1 MKIKVL
7 STILGLFL
15 SVGVFGA
22 LAERNYSFQDK
33 LSLMEPQG
41 GKYGIDSI
49 KCITHLSLY
58 QESFKQWK
66 KSKYKSAIVN
76 DFAPHWRWVF
86 LNCPLASENT
96 YVNGLRIVNYYLAKA
111 TSEQAKNAY
120 LDTLEMIYERRIKY
134 FPNHHKTG
142 KSQVGDLKGRLGV
155 DLFTQA
161 PERCE
166 KAYNILKESVNM
178 EKTGS
183 SSASLV
189 YYFRA
194 TIKMVKSSKA
204 DKAMI
209 VDTYDQI
216 MDIVDKNLIK
226 YKATPKRLSEWENV
240 KGSIENTFEPYA
252 TCDILI
258 DIYSKKFEANPA
270 DVVLLSKITKIL
282 KKKKCT
288 KSDLFFNATKAL
300 YNADPTPEAALLMG
314 KMNIENEAYSEAAK
328 YYLAAVD
335 MIEDPMEKAD
345 TYSDL
350 GKIYYKLNDFNL
362 ARTYAKKAIAL
373 NPADGMSFILIGDL
387 YASSAEQ
394 CGDNDLTK
402 KVAYWVAVDK
412 YNQAKRVDAELE
424 NLANKRIA
432 TYSIHF
438 PSVELIFFHDLR
450 EGESYKV
457 ECWINE
463 TTIVRAAK

>member
-15 SVGVFGA
+15 SVGVFGTVT
-22 LAERNYSFQDK
+22 ERNDNFQDK
-33 LSLMEPQG
+33 LSVLETQG
-41 GKYGIDSI
+41 GKYGADSV
-49 KCITHLSLY
+49 KCITQLSLY
-58 QESFKQWK
+58 QEAFKQWK
-66 KSKYKSAIVN
+66 KSNYKSAIVN
-76 DFAPHWRWVF
+76 DFVRHWRWVF
-86 LNCPLASENT
+86 LNCPQASENT
-96 YVNGLRIVNYYLAKA
+96 YLNGLNIVDYFLAKA
-111 TSEQAKNAY
+111 TTEQAKNAY
-120 LDTLEMIYERRIKY
+120 LDTLEMIYERRIQY
-134 FPNHHKTG
+134 FPNHYKTG

-155 DLFTQA
+155 DLFTLA

-166 KAYNILKESVNM
+166 KAYNILKESIIM
-178 EKTGS
+178 EKEES

-204 DKAMI
+204 DDALI

-216 MDIVDKNLIK
+216 MDIVDLNLTK
-226 YKATPKRLSEWENV
+226 YKAVPKRVSEWENV
-240 KGSIENTFEPYA
+240 KGNIENTFEPYA

-258 DIYSKKFEANPA
+258 DIYGKKFKANPT
-270 DVVLLSKITKIL
+270 DVALLGKITKIL

-300 YNADPTPEAALLMG
+300 YTADPTPEAALLMG
-314 KMNIENEAYSEAAK
+314 KMNIENESYSEAAK
-328 YYLAAVD
+328 YYLAAID
-335 MIEDPMEKAD
+335 MIQDPMEKAD

-350 GKIYYKLNDFNL
+350 GRIYYKLNQFEL
-362 ARTYAKKAIAL
+362 ARTYARKAIAI
-373 NPADGMSFILIGDL
+373 NPADGMSYILIGDL
-387 YASSAEQ
+387 YATSAEQ

-402 KVAYWVAVDK
+402 NVAYWVAVDK

-424 NLANKRIA
+424 DLANKRIA
-432 TYSIHF
+432 TYSKHF
-438 PSVELIFFHDLR
+438 PTVELIFFHDLR

-463 TTIVRAAK
+463 TTTVRAAK